1 MFKDPSRLTRWMV
14 ALTCLWLFGSLGQM
28 TLYLWR
34 ISVLNSAAV
43 TPDAAERVIVEQGST
58 LYLFALLTL
67 LYHLIFFRWVY
78 IVNRNAQQWNSAL
91 TISPGW
97 NVGWFFV
104 PIAALWK
111 PFEGIRETR
120 GATIDPEA
128 PAWVPVPIWLNLWW
142 GLWVMAAIYG
152 TMTTMC
158 LRAAETSGQW
168 ISISGANVARVVIDV
183 PLALLTCRLLTDI
196 AKLQRA
202 RIAAHDAGPMEYH
215 DLSKSV

>member
-1 MFKDPSRLTRWMV
+1 MTRWTV
-14 ALTCLWLFGSLGQM
+14 ALTCLWLLGSLGQT

-43 TPDAAERVIVEQGST
+43 TPEAAERVIAEQGST
-58 LYLFALLTL
+58 LYQFALLTL
-67 LYHLIFFRWVY
+67 FYHLVFFRWVY
-78 IVNRNAQQWNSAL
+78 IVNRNAQQWNSAM

-152 TMTTMC
+152 TMTAMC
-158 LRAAETSGQW
+158 LGAAEIPDQR
-168 ISISGANVARVVIDV
+168 ISILGANVVRVVIDA
-183 PLALLTCRLLTDI
+183 PLALLTCRLLIDLGRRQ
-196 AKLQRA
+196 AS
-202 RIAAHDAGPMEYH
+202 RITMPEVAVSAEDKAAA
-215 DLSKSV
+215 LV

>member
-1 MFKDPSRLTRWMV
+1 MLKNPSRLTRWTV
-14 ALTCLWLFGSLGQM
+14 ALTCLWLLGSLGQT

-43 TPDAAERVIVEQGST
+43 TPEAAERVLAEQEST

-67 LYHLIFFRWVY
+67 FYHLSFFCWVY
-78 IVNRNAQQWNSAL
+78 LVNRNAQQWNSAM

-158 LRAAETSGQW
+158 LGAAEISDQR
-168 ISISGANVARVVIDV
+168 ISILGANVARVVIDA

-202 RIAAHDAGPMEYH
+202 RIATHDVGPMGFH
-215 DLSKSV
+215 DLSGSA